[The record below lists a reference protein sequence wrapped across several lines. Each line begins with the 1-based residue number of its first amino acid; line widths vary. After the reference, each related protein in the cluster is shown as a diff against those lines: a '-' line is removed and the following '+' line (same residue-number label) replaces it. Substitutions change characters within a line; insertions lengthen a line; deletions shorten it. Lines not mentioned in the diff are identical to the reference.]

1 MTKKKYMHIT
11 LISFVIGIMLAV
23 QYNTVKSPTDVR
35 DTRDIWEIRQEL
47 SEEKKRHSEL
57 LTNIRSLNDIVSKYE
72 DAEFSNPEI
81 LLRETVDELQRQAGL
96 LPVEGPGL
104 TLSIKPAEEL
114 KLYGY
119 KIGTIPP
126 DLLFRLVNDIYRHS
140 GQVIEIDGQRLLHT
154 TAIRDIN
161 GKTTINSIPISNSNV
176 EVKIITP
183 SIELANKLYNYLLA
197 SSFMDEFYID
207 NFELQV
213 NEVQSKI
220 TIAES
225 TTNTLT
231 NTYLVEKNKG
241 D

>member
-23 QYNTVKSPTDVR
+23 QYNTVKSPADVR

-57 LTNIRSLNDIVSKYE
+57 LTNIRSLHDMVSKYE

-114 KLYGY
+114 LLYGY
-119 KIGTIPP
+119 EIGTIPP
-126 DLLFRLVNDIYRHS
+126 ELLFRLVNDIYRHN
-140 GQVIEIDGQRLLHT
+140 GQFIEIDGQRLLHT
-154 TAIRDIN
+154 SAIRDIN
-161 GKTTINSIPISNSNV
+161 GETTINGIPISNNNV

-183 SIELANKLYNYLLA
+183 SIELANKLYNHLLA

-207 NFELQV
+207 NFELIV
-213 NEVQSKI
+213 NDVQSKI
-220 TIAES
+220 TILES
-225 TTNTLT
+225 TNTLT